1 MEAGLIVEVDGSQH
15 GELES
20 RIKDQKRDQFLRSEG
35 YEIVRLWIGIYCN
48 TWMVAF
54 SIWVKKLRS
63 KSRQTKGRVISD
75 PSP

>member
-35 YEIVRLWIGIYCN
+35 YEIVRLWDRDILQHLDGCLQYLGEKI
-48 TWMVAF
+48 AEQ
-54 SIWVKKLRS
+54 K
-63 KSRQTKGRVISD
+63 QTD
-75 PSP
+75 